1 MIEFEWLEDTSFH
14 RLLKIKPDGF
24 TASAPNKPI
33 LELAYDVVFL
43 EPMQAASFDRSAAS
57 R

>member
-1 MIEFEWLEDTSFH
+1 MSEFEWLEDTSLH

-43 EPMQAASFDRSAAS
+43 EPMQVASFDRSAAS

>member
-14 RLLKIKPDGF
+14 RCSKLKPDGF

-33 LELAYDVVFL
+33 LDWHTDVVFL
-43 EPMQAASFDRSAAS
+43 EPMQAASFDRSEQVA
-57 R
+57 